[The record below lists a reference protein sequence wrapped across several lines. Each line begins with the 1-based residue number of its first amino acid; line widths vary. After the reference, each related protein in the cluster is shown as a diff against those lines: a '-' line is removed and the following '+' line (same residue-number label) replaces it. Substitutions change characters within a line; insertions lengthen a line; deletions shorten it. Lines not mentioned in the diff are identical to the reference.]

1 MQVTR
6 KSDDGNVRKGSRH
19 SLRRRLHAW
28 WEGYE
33 LSPEGDAG
41 VSIAQRRPGSVNQG
55 SHDIDFDAPPEP
67 PSLSD
72 WSAPRRELVQMLWG
86 VGFSYP
92 SEPEYVLDLVKP
104 FGLTSANTM
113 LEIGS
118 GLGGGARL
126 VASKIGCYVDAFE
139 FDESLI
145 KIAKDLA
152 IEQDIDNKAIFK
164 KLQTEA
170 LQLKQKFY
178 DAALVREVVMS
189 VEDKDSFFE
198 TLIGALKPNT
208 SLVISDFFLATPE
221 PGPSVTEAMAVEGRD
236 LFPCDVDG
244 VAGILAEFGLE
255 LRVNANETERY
266 MEMVKGAWNIVAA
279 KLKANPE
286 DADPDMAEA
295 MRAEVDL
302 WTRRNKAFE
311 TGELHVRRLVAFKR
325 KEVL

>member
-1 MQVTR
+1 VQVTR
-6 KSDDGNVRKGSRH
+6 KTDDGSLRKGSGH

-33 LSPEGDAG
+33 LPTDGEAG
-41 VSIAQRRPGSVNQG
+41 AASADRRPPRSADP
-55 SHDIDFDAPPEP
+55 SADIDFDAPIEAPA
-67 PSLSD
+67 LSD

-104 FGLTSANTM
+104 FGLTNANTM

-164 KLQTEA
+164 KFLPQA

-178 DAALVREVVMS
+178 DAALLREVIMCV
-189 VEDKDSFFE
+189 DNKDEFFQ

-208 SLVISDFFLATPE
+208 SLVISDFFLSDPE
-221 PGPSVTEAMAVEGRD
+221 PGPEVEEAMAIEGRE
-236 LFPCDVDG
+236 LFPCEVDT
-244 VAGILAEFGLE
+244 VANILAEFGLE
-255 LRVNANETERY
+255 IRINANETERY
-266 MEMVKGAWNIVAA
+266 MDMVKGAWNIVAA

-286 DADPDMAEA
+286 DADPEMAEA
-295 MRAEVDL
+295 MRAEIDL

-311 TGELHVRRLVAFKR
+311 TGNLQVRRVVAFKR
-325 KEVL
+325 KEVM